1 MQTQL
6 FRTMSVVLIAV
17 SATALVTSAA
27 AQGNNQRGNTP
38 GMTTHG
44 NPPSVTSFGFGGH
57 PGFHGL
63 PPSVT
68 SPNFNGTPFHFQQP
82 FHQRPIFAPHRHHD
96 RGFGAPFYRNV
107 IAVPYAY
114 PVYVDDPGLD
124 DSMEEQDYRGGP
136 TVFDRR
142 GPGAEETEEY
152 GQTGRRSSSLYE
164 PKRSQDDYRTAAPP
178 EPVPP
183 AEAADQPHTILVF
196 KDGHQREIAN
206 YAIVG
211 STLFDLSDGLTRKV
225 ALAEL
230 DLPATVKQNDDRGV
244 EFQLPAAKSN

>member
-1 MQTQL
+1 MHTRILQI
-6 FRTMSVVLIAV
+6 FNVVAFATIAAFTVPV
-17 SATALVTSAA
+17 SAWS
-27 AQGNNQRGNTP
+27 QGSNWSSNTP
-38 GMTTHG
+38 HMTTHG

-63 PPSVT
+63 PASVT

-82 FHQRPIFAPHRHHD
+82 FHQRPIFAPHRHRD
-96 RGFGAPFYRNV
+96 RLTQPFFGNV

-114 PVYVDDPGLD
+114 PVYVDSPGVD
-124 DSMEEQDYRGGP
+124 DSMEQEDYRGGP

-142 GPGAEETEEY
+142 GSGTEEY
-152 GQTGRRSSSLYE
+152 VQTERGAPSRYE
-164 PKRSQDDYRTAAPP
+164 QNHGQDDYRTAAPA
-178 EPVPP
+178 EPAPQVEV
-183 AEAADQPHTILVF
+183 ATQPKTVLIF
-196 KDGHQREIAN
+196 KDGRQREILN

-211 STLFDLSDGLTRKV
+211 STLFDLSDGLARKV

-244 EFQLPAAKSN
+244 AFQLPAAKSN